1 MDSRTNSPAI
11 PIAIVIGFALIAIAI
26 YFTGNRNAATQ
37 PVANSGNQPTQ
48 VTTSNIAPVTEDDYI
63 RGNPNAQIMLVEYSD
78 YDCPFCKAFHTTMNT
93 IMDDYGITGKVG
105 WAYRQF
111 PIASLHPNANRISE
125 AALCV
130 GELGG
135 SDAFWSFSD
144 QVFNDRETNQPTN
157 MTLLP
162 RYAEEAGVDRAQFES
177 CLNSGRMT
185 QKVADSVAEGRAAG
199 IEGTPH
205 TVLIVGG
212 QQTVISGA
220 QPYAVVK
227 EIIDNIIIQ
236 LEGGVTL

>member
-26 YFTGNRNAATQ
+26 YFTGNRNTPTVVSDPNQ
-37 PVANSGNQPTQ
+37 PVQ
-48 VTTSNIAPVTEDDYI
+48 VTSSNISPVTEDDYI

-78 YDCPFCKAFHTTMNT
+78 YDCPFCKVFHTTMKT
-93 IMDDYGITGKVG
+93 IMDDYGITGNVA

-111 PIASLHPNANRISE
+111 PIQSLHPNAPRISE

-135 SDAFWSFSD
+135 NDAFWKFSD
-144 QVFNDRETNQPTN
+144 QVFDDREPNQPTN
-157 MTLLP
+157 MTMLP

-185 QKVADSVAEGRAAG
+185 QKVADSVAEGVAAG
-199 IEGTPH
+199 IQGTPH

-212 QQTVISGA
+212 QQTVINGA

-227 EIIDNIIIQ
+227 EIIDNIITQ
-236 LEGGVTL
+236 LNGGTL